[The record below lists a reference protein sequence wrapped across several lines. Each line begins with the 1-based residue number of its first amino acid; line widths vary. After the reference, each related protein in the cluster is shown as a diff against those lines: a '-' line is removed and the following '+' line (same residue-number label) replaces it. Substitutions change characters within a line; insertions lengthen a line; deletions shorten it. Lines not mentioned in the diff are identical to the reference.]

1 MTKYIFGKIAFLIF
15 VFAYLISLTSVQ
27 AQEYTSPALEWKPD
41 PGFSQYIQNIFQKQ
55 VPNIVKLLNYS
66 GIVSTVAVPTSQTP
80 VKEIKELEPG
90 KTIGAIFLS
99 TGSLRLKL
107 PPGAYRV
114 FVLKKGNKWRAQ
126 FFDGNN
132 RVFVEVPAQVRKAS
146 PVTIPFAYVDRSICH
161 RFDETLVCY

>member
-15 VFAYLISLTSVQ
+15 VFAYFISMSFVQ
-27 AQEYTSPALEWKPD
+27 AQEYISPALEWKPD
-41 PGFSQYIQNIFQKQ
+41 TEFSRYIQNVYQKQ
-55 VPNIVKLLNYS
+55 VPDIVKSLNYS
-66 GIVSTVAVPTSQTP
+66 GIVSTVAVPTSQAP
-80 VKEIKELEPG
+80 VKKIKDLEPG
-90 KTIGAIFLS
+90 KTIGAIYLS

-114 FVLKKGNKWRAQ
+114 FVIKKGNKWRAQ

-132 RVFVEVPAQVRKAS
+132 RVLGEVPAQVTKAS

>member
-1 MTKYIFGKIAFLIF
+1 M
-15 VFAYLISLTSVQ
+15 
-27 AQEYTSPALEWKPD
+27 
-41 PGFSQYIQNIFQKQ
+41 
-55 VPNIVKLLNYS
+55 
-66 GIVSTVAVPTSQTP
+66 AVPTSQTP
-80 VKEIKELEPG
+80 VKETKELEPG
-90 KTIGAIFLS
+90 KTIGGIYLS

-132 RVFVEVPAQVRKAS
+132 RVFGEVPAQVTKAS
-146 PVTIPFAYVDRSICH
+146 LVTIPFAYVDRSICH